1 MNILKRSCYQL
12 TAVIVILCFNH
23 VNAEN
28 FPRPVELEQDVQF
41 WVNVYTQAS
50 TRSGYIHDSRNLA
63 VVYEK
68 ISVKGSSRSNK
79 KKIKKAKNRYKAI
92 LKKLASGKR
101 TNLSREEKRVLDL
114 WGENVSNKRLKVA
127 ATNIRFQ
134 LGQSN
139 RFREGIVRSGEWRS
153 YINQTFLDF
162 NMPVELSVLP
172 HVESSFNPSAYSHVG
187 AAGIWQFIRSTGR
200 RYMQIDYLVDERMD
214 PFASTIAAAKL
225 LKHNNNLTKSWP
237 LALTAYNHGVASMRR
252 AINKLG
258 TRDIDIIV
266 RQYKGRAFGFAS
278 RNFYVAFLAALE
290 VDSNPDLYF
299 GEIQKAKPFE
309 YEIVEMKEYLYASD
323 VSKYLNISKSELKR
337 HNRSLL
343 ASIWSDTK
351 RIPKNYK
358 LRLPKRTNNQSAIE
372 LLALIPNDKR
382 YSEQTPDLFHNV
394 VRGDTISEIADQY
407 GFRVKEVMAANGM
420 SSGHYIR
427 VGQKLRL
434 PVKNKKGAI
443 TVASIA
449 TENKKKSVAVEPKT
463 PVKVEKKVI
472 EVIDKTADEI
482 KEPEIS
488 SVSDDLIAQSEINSG
503 KDVINQKAESIDEV
517 ETIVSVVAEPETA
530 LNASLLSDP
539 ADYTV
544 SKDNTIEVQA
554 SETLGHYAEWLDL
567 RASRL
572 REVNGL
578 KFGRPVVVGNRLELD
593 FSRVN
598 RDQFESRR
606 IAYQK
611 SLQEE
616 FFTQYRIESTYR
628 HTIKRGESLWVLAL
642 RKFKVPIWL
651 LKQHNPDVSFSQTHP
666 GVEIIVPNLIE
677 VEPITVSP
685 KKASSSSN

>member
-1 MNILKRSCYQL
+1 MLIYLRSLLSILL
-12 TAVIVILCFNH
+12 FTVIFFFNF
-23 VNAEN
+23 VSAEN
-28 FPRPVELEQDVQF
+28 FPRPAELERDVQF
-41 WVNVYTQAS
+41 WVNVYTQAN

-68 ISVKGSSRSNK
+68 ISVDRGPRTNR
-79 KKIKKAKNRYKAI
+79 KKIKKIKNNYKAI
-92 LKKLASGKR
+92 LNTLASGKR
-101 TNLSREEKRVLDL
+101 TNLSKEERRVLSL
-114 WGENVSNKRLKVA
+114 WGEDVSNERLKL
-127 ATNIRFQ
+127 ATSNIRFQ

-153 YINQTFLDF
+153 YINQTFIDS
-162 NMPVELSVLP
+162 NMPVELAVLP
-172 HVESSFNPSAYSHVG
+172 HVESSFNPAAYSHVG

-200 RYMQIDYLVDERMD
+200 RYMQIDYLIDERMD

-225 LKHNNNLTKSWP
+225 LKHNHNITKSWP

-258 TRDIDIIV
+258 TRDIATIV

-299 GEIQKAKPFE
+299 GEINKAKPFE
-309 YEIVEMKEYLYASD
+309 YQIIEMDEYLFASD
-323 VSKYLNISKSELKR
+323 VSKYLKITKSELKR

-343 ASIWSDTK
+343 ASVWNDTK
-351 RIPKNYK
+351 RIPKGFK
-358 LRLPKRTNNQSAIE
+358 LRIPQGFNEQPIHT
-372 LLALIPNDKR
+372 LLASIPSDRR
-382 YSEQTPDLFHNV
+382 YSEQTPDLFHHV
-394 VRGDTISEIADQY
+394 VRGDTISEIANQY
-407 GFRVKEVMAANGM
+407 GFRVREIMAANGLN
-420 SSGHYIR
+420 SGHYIR

-434 PVKNKKGAI
+434 PVKDSKGVV
-443 TVASIA
+443 TLASVSPEK
-449 TENKKKSVAVEPKT
+449 TKKSVPPK
-463 PVKVEKKVI
+463 E
-472 EVIDKTADEI
+472 
-482 KEPEIS
+482 
-488 SVSDDLIAQSEINSG
+488 SVTN
-503 KDVINQKAESIDEV
+503 ESIEQKTETVVEVVEVKEV
-517 ETIVSVVAEPETA
+517 EIEEIELLETKIADADVVTENSLDDTQALEDESVNTSVVAEPVLETA
-530 LNASLLSDP
+530 MSASLLSDP

-544 SKDNTIEVQA
+544 SNDNTIEVQA
-554 SETLGHYAEWLDL
+554 SETLGHYADWLDL

-572 REVNGL
+572 REVNNL
-578 KFGRPVVVGNRLELD
+578 KFGRPVVVGNRLMLD

-598 RDQFESRR
+598 REQFESRR

-616 FFTQYRIESTYR
+616 FFTQYRIESTYQ

-651 LKQHNPDVSFSQTHP
+651 LKQHNPDVNFSQTHP

-677 VEPITVSP
+677 VSP
-685 KKASSSSN
+685 SAESTQKAS